1 METKVDLSIIILNFN
16 TSSLLADCLNSIAV
30 TEKNGIALET
40 IVVDNASTDNSVQVI
55 KDNFPWVKLVASK
68 KNLGFAAGNNLALKK
83 AKGEFFLF
91 LNSDTLLPKKI
102 FPEIINYISQHPK
115 VGALT
120 VKLVLRNGQMDS
132 DCHRGFP
139 TPLASLTY
147 FLGLESIW
155 PKSRIF
161 GRYHQFYKPLEEVHE
176 IESAC
181 GAFFLVREKVLR
193 EVGGWDEQYFFYGE
207 DIDFAYRI
215 RRVGWEIIFYP
226 SIEVIH
232 YKGASSGLREE
243 TADITKADKI
253 TRLKAARA
261 SIEAMKIFYNK
272 FYRHKYPWFVTT
284 FVIWGIQIKGFLRF
298 LVNRFKS

>member
-1 METKVDLSIIILNFN
+1 METRVDLSIIILNFN
-16 TSSLLADCLNSIAV
+16 TSRLLADCLSSIAE
-30 TEKNGIALET
+30 TEKNGLTLET
-40 IVVDNASTDNSVQVI
+40 IVVDNASTDNSVQMVK
-55 KDNFPWVKLVASK
+55 KDFSWVKLIASK
-68 KNLGFAAGNNLALKK
+68 RNLGFAAGNNLALKK
-83 AKGEFFLF
+83 AKGKFFLF

-102 FPEIINYISQHPK
+102 FPEIINYLSQNPK

-147 FLGLESIW
+147 FLGLESVW
-155 PKSRIF
+155 PKNRIF
-161 GRYHQFYKPLEEVHE
+161 GQYHQFYKPLDRVHE

-181 GAFFLVREKVLR
+181 GAFFLVREEILR
-193 EVGGWDEQYFFYGE
+193 QVGGWDEQYFFYGE
-207 DIDFAYRI
+207 DIDLAYRI
-215 RRVGWEIIFYP
+215 RQKGWQIIFYP
-226 SIEVIH
+226 SIEVVH

-243 TADITKADKI
+243 TADITKADKT

-272 FYRHKYPWFVTT
+272 FYRHKYPWIVTAL
-284 FVIWGIQIKGFLRF
+284 VVGGIQVKGFLRLF
-298 LVNRFKS
+298 VNRFKS